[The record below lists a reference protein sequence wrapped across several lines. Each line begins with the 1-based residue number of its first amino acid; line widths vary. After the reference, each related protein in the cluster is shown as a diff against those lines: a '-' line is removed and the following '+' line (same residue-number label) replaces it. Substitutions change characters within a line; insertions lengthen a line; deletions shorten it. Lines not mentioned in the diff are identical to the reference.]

1 MERQCRPHVTTMG
14 QLDWVGQETDRMC
27 QQSQTDGAKAMAVT
41 GIVQGHAGTVGGRQT
56 DRDRDRREEEQ
67 KDSEK
72 GDQHCQGQQSS
83 DRVMQTVT
91 GLIQTIIW
99 ADRQ

>member
-1 MERQCRPHVTTMG
+1 MERQCRPPATTVG
-14 QLDWVGQETDRMC
+14 PLDWVGQETDRMY

-41 GIVQGHAGTVGGRQT
+41 GIVQGHAGTGGRQT
-56 DRDRDRREEEQ
+56 DGDRNRREEEQ
-67 KDSEK
+67 KDSGK

-83 DRVMQTVT
+83 GRVMQTVT

>member
-1 MERQCRPHVTTMG
+1 MERQCRPPVTMVG

-27 QQSQTDGAKAMAVT
+27 QGQTDGAKAMAVT
-41 GIVQGHAGTVGGRQT
+41 GIVQGHAGTGGRQT
-56 DRDRDRREEEQ
+56 GRERNRREEVQ

-72 GDQHCQGQQSS
+72 GDQHCQGQQSCG
-83 DRVMQTVT
+83 RVMQKVT
-91 GLIQTIIW
+91 GLIQTMIW